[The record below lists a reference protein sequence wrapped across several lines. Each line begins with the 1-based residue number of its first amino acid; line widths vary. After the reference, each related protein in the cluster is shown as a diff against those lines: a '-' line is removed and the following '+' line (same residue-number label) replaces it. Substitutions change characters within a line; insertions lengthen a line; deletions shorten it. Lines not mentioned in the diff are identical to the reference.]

1 LLAEISRSR
10 LIASTRLAEEEM
22 VLVTRPGA
30 RPRGVVSAEE
40 LNRTPLILG
49 DGLRAA
55 LEMLLAGRGIAL
67 QVDTELNDHETIR
80 LMVQQGVGASILPH
94 ASVYRECAR
103 GLAEAHRITAGGI
116 FRTLALGTAVSR
128 GPSAA
133 RQAVAELVTQVLA
146 DIEADGKLR
155 PQIADP
161 TAVAP
166 SQPLPRMRGWV
177 GAEAGPA

>member
-1 LLAEISRSR
+1 
-10 LIASTRLAEEEM
+10 
-22 VLVTRPGA
+22 
-30 RPRGVVSAEE
+30 
-40 LNRTPLILG
+40 
-49 DGLRAA
+49 
-55 LEMLLAGRGIAL
+55 L

-94 ASVYRECAR
+94 ASVFRECAR
-103 GLAEAHRITAGGI
+103 GLAQAHRITAGGI

-155 PQIADP
+155 PHLDEPADDVP
-161 TAVAP
+161 KRAA
-166 SQPLPRMRGWV
+166 RAGRRG
-177 GAEAGPA
+177 

>member
-1 LLAEISRSR
+1 
-10 LIASTRLAEEEM
+10 
-22 VLVTRPGA
+22 
-30 RPRGVVSAEE
+30 
-40 LNRTPLILG
+40 
-49 DGLRAA
+49 
-55 LEMLLAGRGIAL
+55 
-67 QVDTELNDHETIR
+67 
-80 LMVQQGVGASILPH
+80 VQQGVGASILPH

-155 PQIADP
+155 PRLDELAEDVP
-161 TAVAP
+161 KRAA
-166 SQPLPRMRGWV
+166 RG
-177 GAEAGPA
+177 GRRG